1 MAKSLNNVS
10 KIFIILIL
18 IVILIWTI
26 YNAVAGFAENDSDA
40 ILDYVNNPLQRRT
53 QIWGDLSDDALGMIK
68 RMTEPDIGYYP
79 SKMKLMDY
87 ADVIV

>member
-79 SKMKLMDY
+79 SKMKLVDY